1 MNRINFYDTKNNAV
15 SFYGTSKGDIEK
27 TLDLFSDSD
36 DITRHVRAADLI
48 LGEYYKTIG
57 KKDAKTFGLYS
68 VQVAGEDRNKGAMIL
83 YPSMDILKTLMAS
96 DDAGILTQDM
106 VNAMATNGIS
116 FISNR
121 SNFTNS
127 IFKGNQ
133 WTPMQALINAK
144 GSYDYKDPMG
154 GGSYTIEKDETGIS
168 DFNVTVK
175 YRKLNENGTVSFE
188 SMPLP
193 PSMYGNN
200 IDNVAIEAG
209 KVLSDQANM
218 NQQVWQRFHSPN
230 ANKSL
235 IFRQTPES
243 TFNR

>member
-1 MNRINFYDTKNNAV
+1 
-15 SFYGTSKGDIEK
+15 
-27 TLDLFSDSD
+27 
-36 DITRHVRAADLI
+36 
-48 LGEYYKTIG
+48 
-57 KKDAKTFGLYS
+57 
-68 VQVAGEDRNKGAMIL
+68 
-83 YPSMDILKTLMAS
+83 
-96 DDAGILTQDM
+96 
-106 VNAMATNGIS
+106 
-116 FISNR
+116 
-121 SNFTNS
+121 
-127 IFKGNQ
+127 
-133 WTPMQALINAK
+133 
-144 GSYDYKDPMG
+144 MG